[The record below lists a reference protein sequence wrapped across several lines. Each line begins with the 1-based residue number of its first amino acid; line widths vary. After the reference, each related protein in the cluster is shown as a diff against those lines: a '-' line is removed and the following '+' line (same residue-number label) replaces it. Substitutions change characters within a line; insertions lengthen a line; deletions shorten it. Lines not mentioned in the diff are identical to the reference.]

1 MMVERKEKR
10 TKNKEQKFLD
20 YVGSS
25 IFFSLYSI
33 FSKKK
38 MEQDPKQLIKLAHTK
53 MPFGKYEGRYLIDL
67 PEYYV
72 VWYANKG
79 FPKGELGQ
87 QLQLVYELKL
97 NGLEELIRNIRKQY
111 PKP

>member
-1 MMVERKEKR
+1 MSVIGYKTTDNGKQTTELDQ
-10 TKNKEQKFLD
+10 QK
-20 YVGSS
+20 
-25 IFFSLYSI
+25 I
-33 FSKKK
+33 
-38 MEQDPKQLIKLAHTK
+38 LIKLAHTK

-72 VWYANKG
+72 VWYHQKG

-97 NGLEELIRNIRKQY
+97 NGLEHLVRTIKEKF